1 MSVSYPNT
9 ELFINGKWRAAS
21 SNDWLDVINPATEES
36 VGKVAVA
43 QISDLDEALDAA
55 NAAFKLWRNTPPF
68 ARYKIMRRAADLL
81 RERADSVAKI
91 MTIEQGKPIAEAK
104 GETMLGADT
113 IDWYAEE
120 GRRAYG
126 RVIPSQL
133 ANVNQI
139 IIKEPVGP
147 VAAFSPW
154 NFPINQAVRKISGA
168 VAAGCSIILKGPE
181 DTPASCAELVRAFVD
196 AGIPDG
202 VINLVYGV
210 PADISNYLI
219 PHPIIKKIS
228 FTGSTAVGKELASLA
243 AQHMK
248 LSTMELGGHAP
259 AIVFNDADLTAALD
273 VLTTQK
279 FRNAGQV
286 CVAPTRF
293 LVQDELYEKFV
304 DGYVKLAKEVKL
316 GNGLDSSTSMG
327 PLAHDRRLAA
337 VEELVQD
344 AVDLG
349 AKIHCGGQRP
359 KNVGYFYPPTV
370 LTGVPKSARMMNE
383 EPFGPVIPIS
393 SFKTVDEVLM
403 EANRLPYGLS
413 AYAYT
418 ASSET
423 ADRVGREIES
433 GIIGINHHGQPAV
446 ETPFGGIQDSG
457 QGKENGSEGLESY
470 MHSKLI
476 SHKTTP

>member
-1 MSVSYPNT
+1 MTVSYPNT

-55 NAAFKLWRNTPPF
+55 NAAFKLWRKTPPF

-120 GRRAYG
+120 GRRTYG

>member
-259 AIVFNDADLTAALD
+259 AIVFNDADLAAALD

>member
-1 MSVSYPNT
+1 MTVSYPNT

-383 EPFGPVIPIS
+383 EPFGPIIPIS

>member
-1 MSVSYPNT
+1 MSASYPNT

-21 SNDWLDVINPATEES
+21 SNDWLDVINPATEENI
-36 VGKVAVA
+36 GKVAVA

-55 NAAFKLWRNTPPF
+55 SAAFKLWRNTPPF

-243 AQHMK
+243 ARHMK

-259 AIVFNDADLTAALD
+259 AIVFNDADLAAALD

-293 LVQDELYEKFV
+293 LIQDELYEKFV
-304 DGYVKLAKEVKL
+304 DGYVQLAKKVQL

-393 SFKTVDEVLM
+393 SFTTVDEVLE

-433 GIIGINHHGQPAV
+433 GIIGINHHGQPAI

>member
-55 NAAFKLWRNTPPF
+55 NVAFKLWRNTPPF

-181 DTPASCAELVRAFVD
+181 DTPASCAELVRAFAD

-228 FTGSTAVGKELASLA
+228 FTGSTAVGKELAALA
-243 AQHMK
+243 ARHMK

-259 AIVFNDADLTAALD
+259 AIVFNDADLAAALD

-293 LVQDELYEKFV
+293 LIQDELYEKFV
-304 DGYVKLAKEVKL
+304 DGYVQLAKKVQL
-316 GNGLDSSTSMG
+316 GNGLETSTSMG

-393 SFKTVDEVLM
+393 SFTTVDEVLE

-433 GIIGINHHGQPAV
+433 GIIGINHHGQPAI
-446 ETPFGGIQDSG
+446 ETPFGGVQDSG

>member
-1 MSVSYPNT
+1 MTVSYPNT

-104 GETMLGADT
+104 GETTLGADT

>member
-9 ELFINGKWRAAS
+9 ELFINGKWRAAI

-55 NAAFKLWRNTPPF
+55 NEAFKLWRNTPPF

-181 DTPASCAELVRAFVD
+181 DTPASCAELVRAFAD

-228 FTGSTAVGKELASLA
+228 FTGSTAVGKELAALA
-243 AQHMK
+243 ARHMK

-259 AIVFNDADLTAALD
+259 AIVFNDADLAAALD

-293 LVQDELYEKFV
+293 LIQDELYEKFV
-304 DGYVKLAKEVKL
+304 DGYVQLAKKVQL
-316 GNGLDSSTSMG
+316 GNGLETSTSMG

-393 SFKTVDEVLM
+393 SFTTVDEVLE

-433 GIIGINHHGQPAV
+433 GIIGINHHGQPAI
-446 ETPFGGIQDSG
+446 ETPFGGVQDSG

>member
-1 MSVSYPNT
+1 MTVSYPNT

-202 VINLVYGV
+202 VINLVYGI

>member
-1 MSVSYPNT
+1 MTVSYPNT

-403 EANRLPYGLS
+403 EANRPPYGLS

>member
-9 ELFINGKWRAAS
+9 ELFINGKWRAAI

-55 NAAFKLWRNTPPF
+55 NVAFKLWRNTPPF

-181 DTPASCAELVRAFVD
+181 DTPASCAELVRAFAD

-228 FTGSTAVGKELASLA
+228 FTGSTAVGKELAALA
-243 AQHMK
+243 ARHMK

-259 AIVFNDADLTAALD
+259 AIVFNDADLAAALD

-293 LVQDELYEKFV
+293 LIQDELYEKFV
-304 DGYVKLAKEVKL
+304 DGYVQLAKKVQL
-316 GNGLDSSTSMG
+316 GNGLETSTSMG

-393 SFKTVDEVLM
+393 SFTTVDEVLE

-418 ASSET
+418 AS
-423 ADRVGREIES
+423 
-433 GIIGINHHGQPAV
+433 
-446 ETPFGGIQDSG
+446 
-457 QGKENGSEGLESY
+457 
-470 MHSKLI
+470 
-476 SHKTTP
+476 

>member
-9 ELFINGKWRAAS
+9 ELFINGKWRAAI

-181 DTPASCAELVRAFVD
+181 DTPASCAELVRAFAD

-228 FTGSTAVGKELASLA
+228 FTGSTAVGKELAALA
-243 AQHMK
+243 ARHMK

-259 AIVFNDADLTAALD
+259 AIVFNDADLAAALD

-293 LVQDELYEKFV
+293 LIQDELYEKFV
-304 DGYVKLAKEVKL
+304 DGYVQLANKVQL
-316 GNGLDSSTSMG
+316 GNGLETSTSMG

-393 SFKTVDEVLM
+393 SFTTVDEVLE

-433 GIIGINHHGQPAV
+433 GIIGINHHGQPAI
-446 ETPFGGIQDSG
+446 ETPFGGVQDSG

>member
-1 MSVSYPNT
+1 MTVSYPNT

-383 EPFGPVIPIS
+383 EPFGPVIPIT